1 MLSVNCKFIMRIVVR
16 LCIFGL
22 GINRYFLC
30 EDTFNKVRGLLEAQ
44 VMVVCVT
51 INVLRLFG
59 VM

>member
-1 MLSVNCKFIMRIVVR
+1 MLSVNYKFISGIVAA
-16 LCIFGL
+16 LCVFGL

-44 VMVVCVT
+44 VMVAYVIIRILC
-51 INVLRLFG
+51 LFG